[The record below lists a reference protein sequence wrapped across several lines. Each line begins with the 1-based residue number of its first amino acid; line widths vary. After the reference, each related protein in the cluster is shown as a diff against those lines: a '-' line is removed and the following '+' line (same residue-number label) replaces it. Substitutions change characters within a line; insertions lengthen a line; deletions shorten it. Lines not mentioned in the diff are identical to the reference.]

1 MLLLASRTLL
11 KPLPRGL
18 STITRRTFIPNNV
31 VQSGHNKS
39 NWQWSK
45 IKDKKAAHDGQ
56 KSVLYARVNHEIA
69 VAVKR
74 GGSIDPE
81 KNAQLAVVLKKAKEQ
96 GVPKDNIAKSLARC
110 MKGQDRA
117 GERFTYEA
125 LVGGSVGIIIECI
138 TDNVN
143 RTIHNV
149 REILATH
156 GARMAPVNFMF
167 NRLGC
172 ITVALDKSSDTFG
185 GLMDIA
191 LENGATDYDEAHK
204 LQRPEAAYF
213 WFYCEPQDVAM
224 LEDAITKHE
233 ETLGAKIESAEIA
246 YVPVE
251 RSPDVDTELKEKV
264 QELVQALEENDDT
277 LRVWTS
283 LDFER

>member
-1 MLLLASRTLL
+1 MCQLASRFAFRPSLRLL
-11 KPLPRGL
+11 SPPA
-18 STITRRTFIPNNV
+18 TRSFSFQRPT
-31 VQSGHNKS
+31 QSGHNK
-39 NWQWSK
+39 WSK
-45 IKDKKAAHDGQ
+45 IKDKKAAHDSQ
-56 KSVLYARVNHEIA
+56 RSVLYARVNHEIS

-74 GGSIDPE
+74 GGSTDPE
-81 KNAQLAVVLKKAKEQ
+81 KNAQLATVLKKAKEQ

-110 MKGQDRA
+110 MKGEDRT

-125 LVGGSVGIIIECI
+125 LACNSVGIIIECI

-149 REILATH
+149 REILTSH

-185 GLMDIA
+185 GLMDLA
-191 LENGATDYDEAHK
+191 LENGATDYDEALK
-204 LQRPEAAYF
+204 LQRPESAYF
-213 WFYCEPQDVAM
+213 WFYCEPQNVAA
-224 LEDAITKHE
+224 LEDAITDQE
-233 ETLGAKIESAEIA
+233 NLLAAKVESAEIA
-246 YVPVE
+246 YVPIE
-251 RSPDVDTELKEKV
+251 RSVQVDAEVREKV
-264 QELVQALEENDDT
+264 QELVQDLEANDAT

>member
-1 MLLLASRTLL
+1 MFQLASNLFLRT
-11 KPLPRGL
+11 PPPPRSNIYPEHQAEGDGL
-18 STITRRTFIPNNV
+18 
-31 VQSGHNKS
+31 G
-39 NWQWSK
+39 QWSK

-56 KSVLYARVNHEIA
+56 KSILYARVNHEIA

-74 GGSIDPE
+74 GGSFDPE

-110 MKGQDRA
+110 MKGEDRS

-125 LVGGSVGIIIECI
+125 IVGGSVGIIIECI

-149 REILATH
+149 REILTTH

-167 NRLGC
+167 TRQGC
-172 ITVALDKSSDTFG
+172 ITVTLDRSSDTFG
-185 GLMDIA
+185 GLVDVA
-191 LENGATDYDEAHK
+191 LENGATDYDEASK
-204 LQRPEAAYF
+204 LQRPETSYF
-213 WFYCEPQDVAM
+213 WFYCEPQDVAA
-224 LEDAITKHE
+224 LEDAIAEHE
-233 ETLGAKIESAEIA
+233 TPLGVRIESAEIA
-246 YVPVE
+246 YIPVE
-251 RSPDVDTELKEKV
+251 RSPEVDAELKEKV
-264 QELVQALEENDDT
+264 QELVQALEENVDT